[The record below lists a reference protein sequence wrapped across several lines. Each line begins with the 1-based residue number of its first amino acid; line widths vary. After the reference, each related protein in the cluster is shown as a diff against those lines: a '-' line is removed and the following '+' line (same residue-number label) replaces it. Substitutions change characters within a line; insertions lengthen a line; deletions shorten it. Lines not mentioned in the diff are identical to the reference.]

1 MVILQLG
8 INDAGIHI
16 SCNSFTL
23 QKICQLC
30 IDIFVSLLQNFGND
44 IIVAGGEPVRACL
57 TSGAEIVDNRPR
69 VINFGI
75 AEAVTIVPI
84 AQFVELIGS
93 AVIGGHLGNFICGE
107 AEIGVVLLVQHRIDN
122 QIIQPAEDTFFCYA
136 QDAGQ
141 ETKGQAAIIFETAG
155 EKPPHERNGIIVK
168 SHQVPLLN
176 GSVVLI
182 YDNDGRAI
190 IVLVQH
196 GRKRLERRDIVG
208 AVSSAGNNT
217 LINGFLEVIA
227 SGAIGKVGVAQILFT
242 NQSVRWA
249 YVSSHVF
256 RLDSL

>member
-1 MVILQLG
+1 MDYLQLG

-122 QIIQPAEDTFFCYA
+122 QIIQPAEDTFFA
-136 QDAGQ
+136 TRRMPVKKPKAKLRLSLRPP
-141 ETKGQAAIIFETAG
+141 EKSPRMKETA
-155 EKPPHERNGIIVK
+155 
-168 SHQVPLLN
+168 
-176 GSVVLI
+176 
-182 YDNDGRAI
+182 
-190 IVLVQH
+190 
-196 GRKRLERRDIVG
+196 
-208 AVSSAGNNT
+208 SS
-217 LINGFLEVIA
+217 
-227 SGAIGKVGVAQILFT
+227 
-242 NQSVRWA
+242 
-249 YVSSHVF
+249 
-256 RLDSL
+256 